1 MKIELTDQSPVKKS
15 LEIEIDAEAVAKELE
30 SVIKNF
36 SAKAQIPGFRPGKAP
51 KSVIRSRFAKEIKE
65 HVRERLV
72 SRSFHDAVREKKLKL
87 LGNPALEEISDDAD
101 GPLRFKTSF
110 EVLPEIEVK
119 GHAGIEVRR
128 PSVVVS
134 DTELDKTLNELQE
147 SQAKLVTEENRKA
160 ITGDVLVADVVGTP
174 EEGELF
180 TREAMMIE
188 VGSTDN
194 MPGFNEK
201 LEGAAAGDDLEFS
214 IDFPKDHPVEAQAG
228 KVVQYKIKVHEVKR
242 RELPEMDDEFAK
254 DLGDFENLGAL
265 KARIREDLEARK
277 KRESEMAVRQGVLDK
292 LLLENPIVLPET
304 LVEEEIRQRL
314 EEMVRRMMMQGMKP
328 EQMNLDWKELR
339 KKQDEP
345 ARKSVHAR
353 LLLDSLAEAE
363 KIEIKSDDIEERLK
377 RDAEAMGENFE
388 KFKAQLE
395 KRGGLEVLRNQMI
408 REKSLDLMTSLANIQ
423 DEE

>member
-1 MKIELTDQSPVKKS
+1 
-15 LEIEIDAEAVAKELE
+15 
-30 SVIKNF
+30 
-36 SAKAQIPGFRPGKAP
+36 
-51 KSVIRSRFAKEIKE
+51 
-65 HVRERLV
+65 
-72 SRSFHDAVREKKLKL
+72 LKP
-87 LGNPALEEISDDAD
+87 LGNPAMEEISDDGD

-110 EVLPEIEVK
+110 EVLPEFEVK

-128 PSVVVS
+128 PSAVVS
-134 DTELDKTLNELQE
+134 DAELGKTLDEMRE
-147 SQAKLVTEENRKA
+147 SQAKLVTEEGRKA
-160 ITGDVLVADVVGTP
+160 ITGDVLAADVTGTP
-174 EEGELF
+174 EEGEPF
-180 TREAMMIE
+180 NREAMMIE

-201 LEGAAAGDDLEFS
+201 LEGAVAGDELEFS
-214 IDFPKDHPVEAQAG
+214 IDFPKEHPVEAQAG
-228 KVVQYKIKVHEVKR
+228 KAVQYKIKVHEVKR

-254 DLGDFENLGAL
+254 DLGEFEDLDAL
-265 KARIREDLEARK
+265 KARIQEDLEARK

-292 LLLENPIVLPET
+292 LLLENPIVLPEI

-314 EEMVRRMMMQGMKP
+314 EVMVRRMMMQGMDP

-339 KKQDEP
+339 KQQDEP

-363 KIEIKSDDIEERLK
+363 KIGIKNEEMEERLK
-377 RDAEAMGENFE
+377 RDSEAMGENFE